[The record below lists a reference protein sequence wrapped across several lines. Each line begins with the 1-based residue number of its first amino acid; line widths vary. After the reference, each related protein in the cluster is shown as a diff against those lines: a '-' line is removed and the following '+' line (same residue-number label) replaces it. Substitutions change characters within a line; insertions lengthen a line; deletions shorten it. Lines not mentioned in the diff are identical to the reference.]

1 MILRRASLS
10 DINAVLALN
19 EESVRFLSPL
29 LPERLITLD
38 REAELHVV
46 IEEASAVVAFLLA
59 FREGAAYDSVNYQWF
74 NERYRKFLYV
84 DRVVVSQSRQGG
96 GVGRLLYDHVFAHAR
111 ATKVPVVTCEYD
123 VDPPNTGS
131 ERFHARFGF
140 REVGRQVVAGGKK
153 SVSLQAA
160 VVPA

>member
-1 MILRRASLS
+1 MILRRASSS
-10 DINAVLALN
+10 DFSAVLALN

-29 LPERLITLD
+29 APERLVALD

-46 IEEASAVVAFLLA
+46 MEEAGAVVAFLLA
-59 FREGAAYDSVNYQWF
+59 LREGATYDSINYQWF
-74 NERYRKFLYV
+74 AGRYRKFLYV

-96 GVGRLLYDHVFAHAR
+96 GAGRLLYDHAFAHAR
-111 ATKVPVVTCEYD
+111 ATSVPVVTCEYD
-123 VDPPNTGS
+123 VDPPNPGS
-131 ERFHARFGF
+131 ERFHTRFGF

-160 VVPA
+160 MVPA